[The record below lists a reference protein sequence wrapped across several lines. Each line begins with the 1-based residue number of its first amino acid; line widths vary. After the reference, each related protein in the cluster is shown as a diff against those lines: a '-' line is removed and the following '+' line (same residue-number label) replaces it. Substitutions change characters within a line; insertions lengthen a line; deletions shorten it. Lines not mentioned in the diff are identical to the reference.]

1 MAKNVTINFNT
12 ELNANGIKSAIYSLQ
27 EMQTVT
33 KNVQQSLEGARTK
46 WAQSAAA
53 FETTISTVERLNGML
68 MSMASAYEETE
79 LNATRL
85 DVVMKQRMKATNDQ
99 VEAVKALTSQYR
111 HARP

>member
-12 ELNANGIKSAIYSLQ
+12 AFNANGIKSAIYSLQ

-85 DVVMKQRMKATNDQ
+85 DVGNEAAYEGHQRPSGSCQGADL
-99 VEAVKALTSQYR
+99 AI
-111 HARP
+111 